1 MEFGIGLLGDLSS
14 ARIVDLSQ
22 RIEGYG
28 LDQIWVADERFYRDV
43 FVNMTL
49 VACHTRRVR
58 IGALVT
64 DPYIRHP
71 AVTAAAA
78 ASIDEVSGGRVVLG
92 LGAGLSGFKQLG
104 IERIRPARAMR
115 EAIQLMNRL
124 TSGERNVTFDGE
136 LVHFRAGHLNFTPVR
151 RVPIVVAGRGPRVL
165 EVAGELA
172 DGVVIGSFA
181 SDRGL
186 HHAEQG
192 ARRTGRSL
200 ADLATISWL
209 YTAIGN
215 DQEEVR
221 AAVRKGVAV
230 AMWGSREI
238 LPELGVTLPEEITR
252 FMTEHAYSAADQV
265 ISEVA
270 RCIPD
275 RLLDEFSVR
284 GTVEEVAGH
293 LVRIGRLGIGQAA
306 LGLFPPRGDDL
317 DGQLRL
323 FGGGG
328 RSPRPGG
335 SGRRLG
341 SNGTPAF
348 PLCRTNSHPCCL
360 NGAQSPR

>member
-1 MEFGIGLLGDLSS
+1 MEFGVGLLGDLST

-49 VACHTRRVR
+49 AACHTRRVK

-78 ASIDEVSGGRVVLG
+78 ASIDEVSRGRVVLG

-104 IERIRPARAMR
+104 IERIRPARAIR

-124 TSGERNVTFDGE
+124 TSGDRDVTFNGE
-136 LVHFRAGHLNFTPVR
+136 LVRFHAGHLNFTPAR
-151 RVPIVVAGRGPRVL
+151 RVPIVVAARGPRVL

-181 SDRGL
+181 SDRGISRGL
-186 HHAEQG
+186 EHARRG
-192 ARRTGRSL
+192 ARRASRSL
-200 ADLATISWL
+200 ADFATVSWL
-209 YTAIGN
+209 YTAIGS
-215 DQEEVR
+215 DHDRVR

-252 FMTEHAYSAADQV
+252 FMTEHAYSAADEV
-265 ISEVA
+265 ISEVG
-270 RCIPD
+270 RRIPD
-275 RLLDEFSVR
+275 RLLDEFSVT
-284 GTVEEVAGH
+284 GTAEEVASQ

-306 LGLFPPRGDDL
+306 LWLFPPRGDDL

-323 FGGGG
+323 LAEEVV
-328 RSPRPGG
+328 PRV
-335 SGRRLG
+335 RAALAAR
-341 SNGTPAF
+341 
-348 PLCRTNSHPCCL
+348 
-360 NGAQSPR
+360 

>member
-1 MEFGIGLLGDLSS
+1 MEFGVGLLGDLSS
-14 ARIVDLSQ
+14 ARVVDLSQ

-104 IERIRPARAMR
+104 IERIRPARAIR
-115 EAIQLMNRL
+115 EAIQLINRL
-124 TSGERNVTFDGE
+124 TAGERNVTFEGE
-136 LVHFRAGHLNFTPVR
+136 LVRFHAGHLNFAPTR
-151 RVPIVVAGRGPRVL
+151 RVPIIVAGRGPRVL
-165 EVAGELA
+165 EVGGELA

-181 SDRGL
+181 SDRGISRGL
-186 HHAEQG
+186 RHARLG
-192 ARRTGRSL
+192 AGRAGRSL
-200 ADLATISWL
+200 ADLAIISWL
-209 YTAIGN
+209 YTAIGGN
-215 DQEEVR
+215 REEVR
-221 AAVRKGVAV
+221 AGVRKGVAV

-238 LPELGVTLPEEITR
+238 LPELGVILPEEITR
-252 FMTEHAYSAADQV
+252 FMAEHAYSAADEV

-270 RCIPD
+270 RRIPD
-275 RLLDEFSVR
+275 RLLDEFSVT
-284 GTVEEVAGH
+284 GTAEEVASH
-293 LVRIGRLGIGQAA
+293 LVRIARLGVGQAA
-306 LGLFPPRGDDL
+306 LWLFPPRGDDL

-323 FGGGG
+323 LAEEVV
-328 RSPRPGG
+328 PRV
-335 SGRRLG
+335 RAAL
-341 SNGTPAF
+341 AD
-348 PLCRTNSHPCCL
+348 
-360 NGAQSPR
+360 A